1 MMNNEL
7 AAVEKEVASVTSV
20 SRQMVVKSTD
30 DAIVAVDFLRK
41 VNAAKKKVEEFFAP
55 QLGSA
60 YATWQTILAQKKQY
74 ISPLE
79 AAEKLVKGKK
89 TEFDLEQRRIAEE
102 QQRKA
107 DEKARIAEE
116 KLKAKIQK
124 KIDKTDDEEKAAI
137 LQEQLETVHV
147 PRIVVEAPVKLNAT
161 QQDFDIVIDD
171 IMGLLEAIV
180 KGEVNVDPDVLFDVK
195 IKVLKDY
202 LKLSGK
208 TTIPGCIVKRT
219 LIQRIK

>member
-1 MMNNEL
+1 MNMEL

-20 SRQMVVKSTD
+20 SRGMVVKTTE
-30 DAIVAVDFLRK
+30 DAIVAVDFLK
-41 VNAAKKKVEEFFAP
+41 NVSAAKKKVEDFFAP
-55 QLGSA
+55 QLRSA

-89 TEFDLEQRRIAEE
+89 TAFDLEQMRIAEE
-102 QQRKA
+102 KQREA
-107 DEKARIAEE
+107 DEKARIAED
-116 KLKAKIQK
+116 KLRAKIQK
-124 KIDKTDDEEKAAI
+124 KIDETDDEEKAAV

-147 PRIVVEAPVKLNAT
+147 QRTIVEAPVKLNAS
-161 QQDFDIVIDD
+161 QKDFDIVIDD
-171 IMGLLEAIV
+171 IMDLLKAIV
-180 KGEVNVDPDVLFDVK
+180 KGEVNVDPGILFDVK

-208 TTIPGCIVKRT
+208 TTIPGCTIKRT
-219 LIQRIK
+219 LIQRIR

>member
-1 MMNNEL
+1 MCI
-7 AAVEKEVASVTSV
+7 
-20 SRQMVVKSTD
+20 RD
-30 DAIVAVDFLRK
+30 R
-41 VNAAKKKVEEFFAP
+41 
-55 QLGSA
+55 
-60 YATWQTILAQKKQY
+60 
-74 ISPLE
+74 
-79 AAEKLVKGKK
+79 
-89 TEFDLEQRRIAEE
+89 
-102 QQRKA
+102 RKA

-171 IMGLLEAIV
+171 IMDLLEAIV

-208 TTIPGCIVKRT
+208 TTLPGCLVKRT
-219 LIQRIK
+219 LILDLIHI

>member
-1 MMNNEL
+1 MNMEL

-30 DAIVAVDFLRK
+30 DAIVAVDFLK
-41 VNAAKKKVEEFFAP
+41 NVSAAKKKVEEFFAP

-60 YATWQTILAQKKQY
+60 YATWQTILTQKKGY

-107 DEKARIAEE
+107 DEKARIADE
-116 KLKAKIQK
+116 KLRARIQK
-124 KIDKTDDEEKAAI
+124 KIDKTDDEEKVAV
-137 LQEQLETVHV
+137 LQEQLETAHV
-147 PRIVVEAPVKLNAT
+147 PRVVVEAPVKLNAT

-171 IMGLLEAIV
+171 IMDLLEAIV

-208 TTIPGCIVKRT
+208 TTLPGCLVKRT

>member
-1 MMNNEL
+1 MNNEL
-7 AAVEKEVASVTSV
+7 AVVEREVASVTSV

-30 DAIVAVDFLRK
+30 DAIVAVDFLK
-41 VNAAKKKVEEFFAP
+41 NVSAAKKKVEEFFAP

-60 YATWQTILAQKKQY
+60 YATWQTILAQKKKY
-74 ISPLE
+74 IGPLE

-89 TEFDLEQRRIAEE
+89 TAFDLEQMRIAEE
-102 QQRKA
+102 AQRIA

-124 KIDKTDDEEKAAI
+124 KIDKTDDEEKLAI
-137 LQEQLETVHV
+137 LQEQLETAHV
-147 PRIVVEAPVKLNAT
+147 PRVVVEAPVKLNAT

-171 IMGLLEAIV
+171 IMDLLKAIV
-180 KGEVNVDPDVLFDVK
+180 KGEVNVDPGILFDVK

-208 TTIPGCIVKRT
+208 TTIPGCTIKRT